1 MPISISNRQNK
12 VCLTQE
18 LEKII
23 NEVLN
28 TGIEKEKI
36 DPHLEVSVA
45 LVDNEAIRDLNREY
59 RNQDKPTDVLSFAYR
74 EDNPEEPDYEDPMEE
89 EILGDIIISLERAK
103 LQAEEYGH
111 SLERELGFLVAHG
124 FYHLLGYDHEEPE
137 DEVLMEEKVEGILA
151 SIGLVR

>member
-89 EILGDIIISLERAK
+89 EILRRYYHFLGEG
-103 LQAEEYGH
+103 QAPGG
-111 SLERELGFLVAHG
+111 RIWPFIG
-124 FYHLLGYDHEEPE
+124 
-137 DEVLMEEKVEGILA
+137 EGIRLFGGPWVLSFA
-151 SIGLVR
+151 GI